1 MKSNEAN
8 YNEAT
13 DDDGFWL
20 KASEPSLNAIWDN
33 CEDDVYAEL
42 LETPVIMSSTE
53 C

>member
-20 KASEPSLNAIWDN
+20 KASEPSLGAIWN
-33 CEDDVYAEL
+33 NSDDD
-42 LETPVIMSSTE
+42 I
-53 C
+53 